1 LSIIFW
7 GEVRE
12 VMRPSFINRLS
23 IKLTLII
30 SSILLINLAVYTFY
44 TLSVLK
50 KDLTEASSQNAYN
63 LSDVIKKSTRYSML
77 LNRRQDIYEIINTIG
92 KETGVEKIRIY
103 NKQGKISYSTDST
116 EINKT
121 VDTNSEACYVCHS
134 RPTLP
139 TNLPQNEMIRE
150 FTFEKERKVLGLI
163 NPIKNEPDCS
173 SGPCH
178 EHPADKNILGVLDV
192 IVSTE
197 KMNQIIESNTRSI
210 ITNAIILTVIISAF
224 SGLFIIIL
232 VNRPLTKISKGI
244 EEISNGNL
252 DYKIKLN
259 SKSELAQVANEFNY
273 MSTRLNTA
281 YQEIREWS
289 ETLNLKVEEKN
300 EELKKIYEQ
309 ITQIEKLASLGKL
322 SATVA
327 HELNNPLEGILTYS
341 KLISRKLT
349 KLSKDGEYKDII
361 EFLNLISDESARCG
375 KIVKDLLL
383 FSHKDEGKFSKD
395 DLSKII
401 DKSLVLINHHLEI
414 NHINLKKEYKTE
426 NLNIECDSQ
435 KIEQALIAILINAI
449 EAMNAGQTLRV
460 SLDIED
466 NLAVVRITDQG
477 KGISEKDLPNIF
489 EPFYSTKNDNKGT
502 GLGLAVAYGI
512 IKQHRGKI
520 VVENTSSEGTT
531 FKIIIPIKN
540 NSQEIKNET

>member
-1 LSIIFW
+1 
-7 GEVRE
+7 
-12 VMRPSFINRLS
+12 MRPSFINRLS
-23 IKLTLII
+23 VKLTLII
-30 SSILLINLAVYTFY
+30 LSILLINLAVYTYY

-92 KETGVEKIRIY
+92 KEAGVEKIRIY
-103 NKQGKISYSTDST
+103 NKQGRISYSTDST

-150 FTFEKERKVLGLI
+150 FTFEKGRNVLGLI
-163 NPIKNEPDCS
+163 NPIKNESDCS
-173 SGPCH
+173 NGACH

-197 KMNQIIESNTRSI
+197 AMNNIIESNTRSI
-210 ITNAIILTVIISAF
+210 ITNAVILVVLISGF
-224 SGLFIIIL
+224 SVLFIVIL
-232 VNRPLTKISKGI
+232 VNRPLKTISRGI

-252 DYKIKLN
+252 DYKIDVK
-259 SKSELAQVANEFNY
+259 SKGELAQVGNEFNY
-273 MSTRLNTA
+273 MSSRLNTA
-281 YQEIREWS
+281 YKEIREWS

-341 KLISRKLT
+341 KLITKKLN
-349 KLSKDGEYKDII
+349 KLSSNGEFKDII
-361 EFLNLISDESARCG
+361 EFLTLISDESARCG

-383 FSHKDEGKFSKD
+383 FSHKDEGKFTES
-395 DLSKII
+395 DLAKII

-414 NHINLKKEYKTE
+414 NRINLVRDYKIE
-426 NLNIECDSQ
+426 NLSIECDSQ

-449 EAMNAGQTLRV
+449 EAMNDGQTLKV
-460 SLDIED
+460 SLETEAEHAII
-466 NLAVVRITDQG
+466 RIADQG
-477 KGISEKDLPNIF
+477 KGIAEKDLPNIF

-512 IKQHRGKI
+512 VKQHNGKI
-520 VVENTSSEGTT
+520 QVETTSEEGTT
-531 FKIIIPIKN
+531 FKIILPIKKISREVN
-540 NSQEIKNET
+540 HETQS

>member
-1 LSIIFW
+1 
-7 GEVRE
+7 
-12 VMRPSFINRLS
+12 MRPSFINRLS
-23 IKLTLII
+23 VKLTLII
-30 SSILLINLAVYTFY
+30 LSILLINLAVYTYY

-63 LSDVIKKSTRYSML
+63 ISDVIKKSTRYSML

-92 KETGVEKIRIY
+92 KEVGVEKIRIY
-103 NKQGKISYSTDST
+103 NKQGRISYSTDST

-121 VDTNSEACYVCHS
+121 VDTNSEACSLCHS

-150 FTFEKERKVLGLI
+150 FTFEKGKNVLGLI

-173 SGPCH
+173 NGACH

-197 KMNQIIESNTRSI
+197 AMNNIIESNTRSI
-210 ITNAIILTVIISAF
+210 ITNAVILVVLISGF
-224 SGLFIIIL
+224 SVLFIVIL
-232 VNRPLTKISKGI
+232 VNRPLTRISRGI

-252 DYKIKLN
+252 DYKIDIN
-259 SKSELAQVANEFNY
+259 SKGELAQVGNEFNY
-273 MSTRLNTA
+273 MSSRLNTA
-281 YQEIREWS
+281 YKEIKEWS

-341 KLISRKLT
+341 KLISK
-349 KLSKDGEYKDII
+349 KLSKLSTDGEFKDII
-361 EFLNLISDESARCG
+361 EFLTLISDESARCG

-383 FSHKDEGKFSKD
+383 FSHKDEGKFTEN
-395 DLSKII
+395 DLAKII

-414 NHINLKKEYKTE
+414 NRIHLVRDYKTE
-426 NLNIECDSQ
+426 DLSIECDSQ

-449 EAMNAGQTLRV
+449 EAMNEGQTLKV
-460 SLDIED
+460 ELETE
-466 NLAVVRITDQG
+466 NENAVIRIIDQG
-477 KGISEKDLPNIF
+477 KGIAEKDLPNIF

-512 IKQHRGKI
+512 VKQHYGKI
-520 VVENTSSEGTT
+520 QVENTSEAGTT
-531 FKIIIPIKN
+531 FKITLPIKKITREVN
-540 NSQEIKNET
+540 HETQS

>member
-1 LSIIFW
+1 
-7 GEVRE
+7 
-12 VMRPSFINRLS
+12 MRPSFLNRLS
-23 IKLTLII
+23 VKLTLII
-30 SSILLINLAVYTFY
+30 VSILLINLAVYTFY

-63 LSDVIKKSTRYSML
+63 ISDVIKKSTRYSML

-92 KETGVEKIRIY
+92 TEVGVEKIRIY

-150 FTFEKERKVLGLI
+150 FTFEKGRNVLGLI

-173 SGPCH
+173 NGSCH
-178 EHPADKNILGVLDV
+178 EHPSDKNILGVLDV
-192 IVSTE
+192 IVSTQ
-197 KMNQIIESNTRSI
+197 KMDEIIESNTRSI
-210 ITNAIILTVIISAF
+210 ITNAIILTILISFF

-232 VNRPLTKISKGI
+232 VNKPLKRISKGI

-252 DYKIKLN
+252 DYKIGIN
-259 SKSELAQVANEFNY
+259 SKGELAQVANEFNY

-281 YQEIREWS
+281 YKEIKEWS

-349 KLSKDGEYKDII
+349 KLGNNGEFREVI
-361 EFLNLISDESARCG
+361 EFLNLIADESARCG

-383 FSHKDEGKFSKD
+383 FSHKDEGKFTNN
-395 DLSKII
+395 DLSSII
-401 DKSLVLINHHLEI
+401 DKSLILINHHLEI
-414 NHINLKKEYKTE
+414 NRIQLIKEYITH

-449 EAMNAGQTLRV
+449 EAMNEGQTLKV
-460 SLDIED
+460 TLEESEGC
-466 NLAVVRITDQG
+466 AVIRITDQG
-477 KGISEKDLPNIF
+477 RGIAEKDLPYIF
-489 EPFYSTKNDNKGT
+489 EPFYSTKNGNKGT

-512 IKQHRGKI
+512 IKQHHGKI
-520 VVENTSSEGTT
+520 SVENTSEEGTT
-531 FKIIIPIKN
+531 FKITIPTKN
-540 NSQEIKNET
+540 ISQEV

>member
-1 LSIIFW
+1 
-7 GEVRE
+7 
-12 VMRPSFINRLS
+12 MRPSFINRLS
-23 IKLTLII
+23 VKLTLII
-30 SSILLINLAVYTFY
+30 LSILLINLAVYTYY

-63 LSDVIKKSTRYSML
+63 MSDVIKKSTRYSML

-92 KETGVEKIRIY
+92 KEAGVEKIRIY
-103 NKQGKISYSTDST
+103 NKQGRISYSTDST

-150 FTFEKERKVLGLI
+150 FTFEKGRNVLGLI

-173 SGPCH
+173 NGACH

-197 KMNQIIESNTRSI
+197 AMNNIIESNTRSI
-210 ITNAIILTVIISAF
+210 ITNAVILVVLISGF
-224 SGLFIIIL
+224 SVLFIVIL
-232 VNRPLTKISKGI
+232 VNRPLKKISKGI

-252 DYKIKLN
+252 EYKIDVK
-259 SKSELAQVANEFNY
+259 SKGELAQVGNEFNY
-273 MSTRLNTA
+273 MSSRLNTA
-281 YQEIREWS
+281 YKEIKEWS

-341 KLISRKLT
+341 KLIAKKLN
-349 KLSKDGEYKDII
+349 KLSTNGEFKDII
-361 EFLNLISDESARCG
+361 EFLTLISDESARCG

-383 FSHKDEGKFSKD
+383 FSHKDEGKFTES
-395 DLSKII
+395 DLAKII

-414 NHINLKKEYKTE
+414 NRINLVREYKTE
-426 NLNIECDSQ
+426 NLSIECDSQ

-449 EAMNAGQTLRV
+449 EAMNDGQTLTV
-460 SLDIED
+460 SLETEADYAII
-466 NLAVVRITDQG
+466 RIADQG
-477 KGISEKDLPNIF
+477 KGIAEKDLPNIF

-512 IKQHRGKI
+512 VKQHNGKI
-520 VVENTSSEGTT
+520 QVETTSEKGTT
-531 FKIIIPIKN
+531 FKIILPIKKIPR
-540 NSQEIKNET
+540 EVHHETQS

>member
-1 LSIIFW
+1 
-7 GEVRE
+7 
-12 VMRPSFINRLS
+12 MRPSFINRLS
-23 IKLTLII
+23 VKLILVI
-30 SSILLINLAVYTFY
+30 SSILLINLAIYTFY

-92 KETGVEKIRIY
+92 KESGVEKIRIY
-103 NKQGKISYSTDST
+103 NKQGRISYSTDST

-150 FTFEKERKVLGLI
+150 YTSNTGKKVIGLI
-163 NPIKNEPDCS
+163 NPIKNESDCS
-173 SGPCH
+173 NGSCH
-178 EHPADKNILGVLDV
+178 EHSSDKNILGVLDV

-197 KMNQIIESNTRSI
+197 MMNQIIESNTKNI
-210 ITNAIILTVIISAF
+210 VTNAIILTILISTF
-224 SGLFIIIL
+224 TGIFITIL
-232 VNRPLTKISKGI
+232 VNRPLKKISKGI

-252 DYKIKLN
+252 DYKIEIGLKD
-259 SKSELAQVANEFNY
+259 ELGQVANEFNF
-273 MSTRLNTA
+273 MSIRLNTA
-281 YQEIREWS
+281 HKEIKEWS

-341 KLISRKLT
+341 KLIAR
-349 KLSKDGEYKDII
+349 KLSKQGNNGEFKDII

-383 FSHKDEGKFSKD
+383 FSHKDEGKFTQNE
-395 DLSKII
+395 LSEII
-401 DKSLVLINHHLEI
+401 DKSLFLINHHLEI
-414 NHINLKKEYKTE
+414 NHITLIKEYKSD
-426 NLNIECDSQ
+426 NIYAECDSQ

-449 EAMNAGQTLRV
+449 EAMSEGHVLKVTL
-460 SLDIED
+460 EKT
-466 NLAVVRITDQG
+466 NGEAVIRIIDQG
-477 KGISEKDLPNIF
+477 KGIAEKDLPYIF
-489 EPFYSTKNDNKGT
+489 EPFFSTKNDNKGT

-512 IKQHRGKI
+512 IKQHNGKLI
-520 VVENTSSEGTT
+520 VENTSAEGTT
-531 FKIIIPIKN
+531 FRITLPIKKTI
-540 NSQEIKNET
+540 QEVKNET